1 MAKSKLQQEY
11 AKQLRLL
18 QRRIKALQ
26 KQGHTFNPKQI
37 EAITKHKS
45 RPTSKDIEK
54 LKSYKAEELK
64 RYTVSRETFN
74 YQETDNL
81 KKYPPIHNPR
91 TRVSSPHIS
100 HPRVKLTDEVLKERT
115 NYRARVLRLKKQGY
129 DVSRLKKAN
138 ELSLSELQSLKGS
151 ALSDLIYKDGKTATQ
166 LRKEQAQQRRSET
179 YHKKY
184 DPIYAERERI
194 KAERKALLEQ
204 LRREKKEQEMNER
217 WQIAYERK
225 VQELEKQALKE
236 SIKQDKQRER
246 EEARELRA
254 QQRQTEKEEAR
265 QLKAEAKEILKR
277 ERKEKEIQDRWDSA
291 YNKFIPH
298 TPEELEQWLAKNKE
312 RERYDKFK
320 EGTMIQ
326 TIESK
331 IQEVVNY
338 VYSEEWLTIKLQA
351 NADTLQGLWW
361 DILFSVEYPDNPDK
375 YIPYEEYLQQ
385 HENEIMTDLDIIL
398 HYEATGMEGTEQSF
412 INVMNI
418 LNQGTV
424 TLAQS
429 QSLGEMHER

>member
-18 QRRIKALQ
+18 QRRIKALE
-26 KQGHTFNPKQI
+26 KQGHTFNPKKI
-37 EAITKHKS
+37 EAITKRKS

-54 LKSYKAEELK
+54 LKSYKAKELK
-64 RYTVSRETFN
+64 KYTVSRETFN

-81 KKYPPIHNPR
+81 TKYPASHTPR
-91 TRVSSPHIS
+91 TPALPYIA
-100 HPRVKLTDEVLKERT
+100 HP
-115 NYRARVLRLKKQGY
+115 
-129 DVSRLKKAN
+129 
-138 ELSLSELQSLKGS
+138 
-151 ALSDLIYKDGKTATQ
+151 
-166 LRKEQAQQRRSET
+166 
-179 YHKKY
+179 
-184 DPIYAERERI
+184 
-194 KAERKALLEQ
+194 
-204 LRREKKEQEMNER
+204 REKKPPKQPYKKLTKEQLLAHQSFR
-217 WQIAYERK
+217 AKLKR
-225 VQELEKQALKE
+225 LEKQGFTVPQDIWDIVKENFYNSEYLRSFTREEIIEMLPDVTLHHAFAPTEYIPAIEYEQRLKE
-236 SIKQDKQRER
+236 EAQEKRIATREKNKA
-246 EEARELRA
+246 EKEAFKKEITDILTR
-254 QQRQTEKEEAR
+254 EKEE
-265 QLKAEAKEILKR
+265 QEI
-277 ERKEKEIQDRWDSA
+277 KEKWDDA

-298 TPEELEQWLAKNKE
+298 TPEELDQWLAKNKE

-351 NADTLQGLWW
+351 SADTLQGLWW
-361 DILFSVEYPDNPDK
+361 DILINVEYPDNPDK